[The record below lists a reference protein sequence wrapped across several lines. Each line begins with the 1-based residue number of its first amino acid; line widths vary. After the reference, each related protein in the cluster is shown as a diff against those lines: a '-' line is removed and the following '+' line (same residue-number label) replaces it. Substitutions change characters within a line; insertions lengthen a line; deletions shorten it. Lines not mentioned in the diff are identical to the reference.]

1 MGFLPLSVFISSFTA
16 PREFFCS
23 DIISHRTDHEN
34 SWGPTPWLL
43 GAEIFPLRAR
53 AKGMALSTVSN
64 WTSNFVIAFITP
76 PLFKAISGGYY
87 FVLLGFC
94 IISGIVVFF
103 LYPETA
109 HVTLEQLSQV
119 FGDAAPN
126 LERAETL
133 TPLHLGVERV
143 GSTMVLGNTD
153 AEKMLLIHKDMSDG
167 TRTSSNTTVGEPT
180 LDTSGHVNTDH
191 DTKPV

>member
-1 MGFLPLSVFISSFTA
+1 MRSVFIFSFTA
-16 PREFFCS
+16 PRGFFRS
-23 DIISHRTDHEN
+23 DTTNHGTDHKN

-64 WTSNFVIAFITP
+64 WMSNFVIAFITP

-94 IISGIVVFF
+94 VVSGIVVFF

-119 FGDAAPN
+119 FGDAVPN

-133 TPLHLGVERV
+133 TPLHVGVERV
-143 GSTMVLGNTD
+143 GSTMVSGD
-153 AEKMLLIHKDMSDG
+153 IGAEKLLLVHKDMSDG
-167 TRTSSNTTVGEPT
+167 SQVLSNTTLGEPT
-180 LDTSGHVNTDH
+180 LDISGQVNPDH
-191 DTKPV
+191 DVKLV

>member
-1 MGFLPLSVFISSFTA
+1 VGFSALISSVI
-16 PREFFCS
+16 E
-23 DIISHRTDHEN
+23 TDHKN

-64 WTSNFVIAFITP
+64 WMSNFVIAFITP

-94 IISGIVVFF
+94 VVSGIVVFF

-133 TPLHLGVERV
+133 TPLHLGVEQI
-143 GSTMVLGNTD
+143 GSTMVSGNTSTD
-153 AEKMLLIHKDMSDG
+153 AEKLLLVHKDMSDG
-167 TRTSSNTTVGEPT
+167 SRASSNTTLGLAEPT
-180 LDTSGHVNTDH
+180 LDTSGHANPDH
-191 DTKPV
+191 DAKPV